1 MDSRAFR
8 GAGAGPMGGSGGSAD
23 NDEADNERESR
34 LKQRIREALSRRVRT
49 EFASLTYQAING
61 GLDEVAML
69 LRRGADVNM
78 ADYDQRTTLHRVAAT
93 GNNKVGLVQIE
104 IGRPMSLKG
113 G

>member
-8 GAGAGPMGGSGGSAD
+8 GAGAGPGGGGAPGGGSAD
-23 NDEADNERESR
+23 NEEADNERESK
-34 LKQRIREALSRRVRT
+34 LKHRIREALSRRVRT
-49 EFASLTYQAING
+49 EFASLTYHAING

-93 GNNKVGLVQIE
+93 GNNKVRRGDAC
-104 IGRPMSLKG
+104 
-113 G
+113 